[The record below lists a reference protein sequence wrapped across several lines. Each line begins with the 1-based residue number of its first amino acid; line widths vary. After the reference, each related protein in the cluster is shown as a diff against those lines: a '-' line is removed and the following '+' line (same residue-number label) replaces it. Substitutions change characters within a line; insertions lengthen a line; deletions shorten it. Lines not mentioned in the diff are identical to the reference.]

1 MTSKKYRSIGPT
13 IWLRRKTDLITDEQV
28 QKIAL
33 ACHIQVF
40 HDLAPVWVTLH
51 RPVKALSKRA
61 RVSRGDYVLD
71 LCDASEG
78 GTLGYHTEEEGDVV
92 SGVVGV
98 GTIMDNGGAPLTG
111 KLSVS
116 SVVSHEVCE
125 MVVNPNVSGWS
136 DSGQGWLVATEVC
149 DPVQSD
155 YYLIDGVAV
164 SNFVTPDF
172 FSPVV
177 TRGDKFDH
185 MGVLKKP
192 FEIADGGYV
201 LNYEGGTINTYYGR
215 TPPPEWLMDMKL
227 NREATRTRRLQDHRP
242 S

>member
-1 MTSKKYRSIGPT
+1 
-13 IWLRRKTDLITDEQV
+13 
-28 QKIAL
+28 
-33 ACHIQVF
+33 
-40 HDLAPVWVTLH
+40 
-51 RPVKALSKRA
+51 
-61 RVSRGDYVLD
+61 
-71 LCDASEG
+71 
-78 GTLGYHTEEEGDVV
+78 
-92 SGVVGV
+92 
-98 GTIMDNGGAPLTG
+98 
-111 KLSVS
+111 
-116 SVVSHEVCE
+116 

-227 NREATRTRRLQDHRP
+227 NREVTRTRRLKDHRP